1 MCRKTAA
8 FLTYLNIS
16 TTCKTLSLVGKQ
28 NIVYLGLLLK
38 CSISVCAFLP
48 SFFRVQRYSP
58 ERLAWHVMTHA
69 FLLLK
74 ENKHLQDNK
83 ASHYQKR
90 IQYKQN
96 KMQHMI
102 LGTIQTLDHS
112 TLAGFSLVPCRDI
125 CGRAHWPCFIRSPS
139 TGWAQTKH
147 SRPLVGACMLFLV
160 EEICRHCLHRRVY
173 KGWESLRTGIQRK
186 KNDGLSCEN
195 KRDPQQKML
204 TNRLFK
210 KNCPSLVFQLDTD
223 DPIVQGEKKTQL
235 VSLLAVRQAALPCT
249 YHAFHPTE
257 DVLMKERRK
266 GPAGQPHG
274 LLWEQ
279 INQLHHY
286 IWHDTSL
293 FASPKLALKWSGKW
307 DINGNVVE

>member
-1 MCRKTAA
+1 
-8 FLTYLNIS
+8 
-16 TTCKTLSLVGKQ
+16 
-28 NIVYLGLLLK
+28 
-38 CSISVCAFLP
+38 
-48 SFFRVQRYSP
+48 
-58 ERLAWHVMTHA
+58 MTHA

-83 ASHYQKR
+83 ASQYQKR
-90 IQYKQN
+90 IQYKQK

-102 LGTIQTLDHS
+102 LGTIQTLDHLS
-112 TLAGFSLVPCRDI
+112 LAGFSLVPCRDI
-125 CGRAHWPCFIRSPS
+125 CGRARWPCFIRSPS

-173 KGWESLRTGIQRK
+173 KGWESLRTGIHKKKLTGSLVKTRETPSRK
-186 KNDGLSCEN
+186 CSQTG
-195 KRDPQQKML
+195 
-204 TNRLFK
+204 FK
-210 KNCPSLVFQLDTD
+210 KNPKLSIVSLSTWHWRSHCA
-223 DPIVQGEKKTQL
+223 GEKKTQL
-235 VSLLAVRQAALPCT
+235 ASLFAVHQAALPCT

-257 DVLMKERRK
+257 DVLIKERRK

-307 DINGNVVE
+307 DINGNVGE

>member
-1 MCRKTAA
+1 MVCRQSSTSCLTHLIVISQCLVKENGSNDIWDRLKFLPQLGYINLETIRRKTAA

-16 TTCKTLSLVGKQ
+16 TTCKTLSLLGKQ

-48 SFFRVQRYSP
+48 SFFHVQRYSP

-83 ASHYQKR
+83 ASQYQKR
-90 IQYKQN
+90 IQYKQK

-102 LGTIQTLDHS
+102 LGTIQTLDRLS
-112 TLAGFSLVPCRDI
+112 LAGFSLVPCLDI

-173 KGWESLRTGIQRK
+173 KGWESLRTGIHKKKKLTGSLVKTRETPSRK
-186 KNDGLSCEN
+186 CSQTG
-195 KRDPQQKML
+195 
-204 TNRLFK
+204 FK
-210 KNCPSLVFQLDTD
+210 KN
-223 DPIVQGEKKTQL
+223 KT
-235 VSLLAVRQAALPCT
+235 VR
-249 YHAFHPTE
+249 
-257 DVLMKERRK
+257 R
-266 GPAGQPHG
+266 
-274 LLWEQ
+274 
-279 INQLHHY
+279 
-286 IWHDTSL
+286 
-293 FASPKLALKWSGKW
+293 
-307 DINGNVVE
+307 